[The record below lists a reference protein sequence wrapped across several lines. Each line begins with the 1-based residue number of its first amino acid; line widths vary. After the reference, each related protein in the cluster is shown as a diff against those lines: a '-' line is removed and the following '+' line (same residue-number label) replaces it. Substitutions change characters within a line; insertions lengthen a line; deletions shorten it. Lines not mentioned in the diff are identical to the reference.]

1 MTDTDAYAS
10 ARLRDDLAAVMRDA
24 ESLIGAVSDQAG
36 AKSDEAR
43 ARVREALDKVKG
55 RLGEIE
61 AAVSEH
67 GAEAAKAADDYVRK
81 NPWQAVGIAAG
92 VGLVVGLLIARR

>member
-1 MTDTDAYAS
+1 MTDPYAS
-10 ARLRDDLAAVMRDA
+10 ARLREDLAAVMRDA
-24 ESLIGAVSDQAG
+24 ESLIGAATDEVG

-43 ARVREALDKVKG
+43 ARVREALDRVRA

-61 AAVSEH
+61 ATVTEH
-67 GAEAAKAADDYVRK
+67 GAEAARAADDYVRT

-92 VGLVVGLLIARR
+92 VALLVGLLIARR